1 MCDLATRSILSFR
14 VSTNRPIETNLLKI
28 ERFPSL
34 LIALKRAA
42 KHGEGTKLILFA
54 AEMLHSIIFEVP
66 LKLPRI
72 WVHLL
77 PPCQRCVECPR
88 NVCLWDE
95 HERKKQR
102 ATRASTWAAKHHVS
116 VTTLFASFMS
126 LFVVAKI
133 TQTLRLA
140 LNARDGIPVCQ
151 QRTCWYEEHAV
162 HQYFHSFGGVKLILL
177 N

>member
-66 LKLPRI
+66 LKLPHI

-77 PPCQRCVECPR
+77 PCYQRCVECPR

-95 HERKKQR
+95 HECKAQR
-102 ATRASTWAAKHHVS
+102 ATRLSQRVSKHPYS
-116 VTTLFASFMS
+116 ITTLFASFMS
-126 LFVVAKI
+126 LPLVLEVI
-133 TQTLRLA
+133 L
-140 LNARDGIPVCQ
+140 VCQ
-151 QRTCWYEEHAV
+151 QATCW
-162 HQYFHSFGGVKLILL
+162 
-177 N
+177 